1 MYMGGNM
8 YLMTYHTFEWR
19 YTILLTYKHYFIII
33 NYEIIKE
40 KKGSFKVSQFQN
52 NVHGKEDSHENF
64 HKNEYFQLQGKSSK
78 IQCKKK
84 S

>member
-1 MYMGGNM
+1 M
-8 YLMTYHTFEWR
+8 
-19 YTILLTYKHYFIII
+19 

-52 NVHGKEDSHENF
+52 NVHGKEKDSHENF

-78 IQCKKK
+78 IQCKKN